1 MHNYVQ
7 TAQQFRETVLTEL
20 KFLPNSEKYCT
31 LYTDP
36 NTPKN
41 GYFLLYERPGYYD
54 FGIADYTIDHPFSIQ
69 FNNPQRLVRFGTVYK
84 GTTEFQLDNE
94 PVSSFKPSSFFV
106 VEQGLKGKQIWSTGQ
121 HFHGAEITIYED
133 YFTDIIQPLL
143 KTELDFDL
151 FVKNYTYHYLP
162 LEVIS
167 IMQTMQTLSNKNTLD
182 PLQLESYILQCISI
196 IIQTI
201 EESPNNTFTNQLD
214 YGKVQIGTDRYLHLN
229 AQDIQSI
236 QKAHDILS
244 RQIEHPPTIETLSE
258 MVLLHPQKLKAGFS
272 HYYHM
277 SIGEFT
283 TSLRMSVAAN
293 LLCTT
298 DLRIADIAQKVGYL
312 YPSNFI
318 KMFRQTFECTPLQYR
333 NNSKK

>member
-1 MHNYVQ
+1 MSRLLHSN
-7 TAQQFRETVLTEL
+7 
-20 KFLPNSEKYCT
+20 LPHS
-31 LYTDP
+31 
-36 NTPKN
+36 
-41 GYFLLYERPGYYD
+41 
-54 FGIADYTIDHPFSIQ
+54 
-69 FNNPQRLVRFGTVYK
+69 
-84 GTTEFQLDNE
+84 
-94 PVSSFKPSSFFV
+94 FV

-133 YFTDIIQPLL
+133 YFTDMIQPVP

-167 IMQTMQTLSNKNTLD
+167 IIQTMQTLSNKNTLD

-277 SIGEFT
+277 SIGEFI

-298 DLRIADIAQKVGYL
+298 DLRISDIAQKVGYL

>member
-106 VEQGLKGKQIWSTGQ
+106 VEQGLKVKQIWITGQ

-143 KTELDFDL
+143 KIELDFDL

-167 IMQTMQTLSNKNTLD
+167 IIQTMQTLSNKNTLD
-182 PLQLESYILQCISI
+182 PLQ
-196 IIQTI
+196 
-201 EESPNNTFTNQLD
+201 
-214 YGKVQIGTDRYLHLN
+214 
-229 AQDIQSI
+229 
-236 QKAHDILS
+236 
-244 RQIEHPPTIETLSE
+244 
-258 MVLLHPQKLKAGFS
+258 
-272 HYYHM
+272 
-277 SIGEFT
+277 
-283 TSLRMSVAAN
+283 
-293 LLCTT
+293 
-298 DLRIADIAQKVGYL
+298 
-312 YPSNFI
+312 
-318 KMFRQTFECTPLQYR
+318 
-333 NNSKK
+333 

>member
-106 VEQGLKGKQIWSTGQ
+106 V
-121 HFHGAEITIYED
+121 
-133 YFTDIIQPLL
+133 
-143 KTELDFDL
+143 
-151 FVKNYTYHYLP
+151 
-162 LEVIS
+162 
-167 IMQTMQTLSNKNTLD
+167 
-182 PLQLESYILQCISI
+182 
-196 IIQTI
+196 
-201 EESPNNTFTNQLD
+201 
-214 YGKVQIGTDRYLHLN
+214 
-229 AQDIQSI
+229 
-236 QKAHDILS
+236 
-244 RQIEHPPTIETLSE
+244 
-258 MVLLHPQKLKAGFS
+258 
-272 HYYHM
+272 
-277 SIGEFT
+277 
-283 TSLRMSVAAN
+283 
-293 LLCTT
+293 
-298 DLRIADIAQKVGYL
+298 
-312 YPSNFI
+312 
-318 KMFRQTFECTPLQYR
+318 
-333 NNSKK
+333 

>member
-1 MHNYVQ
+1 
-7 TAQQFRETVLTEL
+7 
-20 KFLPNSEKYCT
+20 
-31 LYTDP
+31 
-36 NTPKN
+36 
-41 GYFLLYERPGYYD
+41 
-54 FGIADYTIDHPFSIQ
+54 
-69 FNNPQRLVRFGTVYK
+69 
-84 GTTEFQLDNE
+84 
-94 PVSSFKPSSFFV
+94 
-106 VEQGLKGKQIWSTGQ
+106 
-121 HFHGAEITIYED
+121 
-133 YFTDIIQPLL
+133 
-143 KTELDFDL
+143 
-151 FVKNYTYHYLP
+151 
-162 LEVIS
+162 
-167 IMQTMQTLSNKNTLD
+167 MQTLSNKNTLD

-201 EESPNNTFTNQLD
+201 EESTNNTFTNQLD

-277 SIGEFT
+277 SIGEFI

-298 DLRIADIAQKVGYL
+298 DLRISDIAQKVGYL

>member
-1 MHNYVQ
+1 
-7 TAQQFRETVLTEL
+7 
-20 KFLPNSEKYCT
+20 
-31 LYTDP
+31 
-36 NTPKN
+36 
-41 GYFLLYERPGYYD
+41 
-54 FGIADYTIDHPFSIQ
+54 FSIQ

-143 KTELDFDL
+143 KTKLDFDL

-167 IMQTMQTLSNKNTLD
+167 IIQTMQTLSNKNTLD

-298 DLRIADIAQKVGYL
+298 DLRIAEIAQKVGYL

>member
-106 VEQGLKGKQIWSTGQ
+106 VEQGLKGKQTWSTGQ

-143 KTELDFDL
+143 KIELDFDL

-167 IMQTMQTLSNKNTLD
+167 IIQTMQTLSNKNTLD

-214 YGKVQIGTDRYLHLN
+214 YGKVQIGTNRYLHLN

-258 MVLLHPQKLKAGFS
+258 MVLLHP
-272 HYYHM
+272 
-277 SIGEFT
+277 
-283 TSLRMSVAAN
+283 
-293 LLCTT
+293 
-298 DLRIADIAQKVGYL
+298 
-312 YPSNFI
+312 
-318 KMFRQTFECTPLQYR
+318 
-333 NNSKK
+333 

>member
-1 MHNYVQ
+1 
-7 TAQQFRETVLTEL
+7 
-20 KFLPNSEKYCT
+20 
-31 LYTDP
+31 
-36 NTPKN
+36 
-41 GYFLLYERPGYYD
+41 
-54 FGIADYTIDHPFSIQ
+54 
-69 FNNPQRLVRFGTVYK
+69 
-84 GTTEFQLDNE
+84 
-94 PVSSFKPSSFFV
+94 
-106 VEQGLKGKQIWSTGQ
+106 
-121 HFHGAEITIYED
+121 
-133 YFTDIIQPLL
+133 
-143 KTELDFDL
+143 
-151 FVKNYTYHYLP
+151 
-162 LEVIS
+162 
-167 IMQTMQTLSNKNTLD
+167 MQTLSNKNTLD
-182 PLQLESYILQCISI
+182 PLQLESYILQCVSI

-277 SIGEFT
+277 SIGEFI

-298 DLRIADIAQKVGYL
+298 DLRIAEIAQKVGYL